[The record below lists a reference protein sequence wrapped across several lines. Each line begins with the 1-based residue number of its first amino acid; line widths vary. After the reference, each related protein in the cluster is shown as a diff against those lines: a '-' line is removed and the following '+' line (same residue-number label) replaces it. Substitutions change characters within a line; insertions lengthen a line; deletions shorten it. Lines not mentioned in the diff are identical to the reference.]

1 VNVVTALAGIW
12 KRKRED
18 LKDRRIPLFRRYE
31 KNPND
36 LRLALEI
43 KLLDDQIAEC
53 TQEIDRENRK
63 LVPVRVVTRAKMR
76 GGLVRMT
83 VSLTSPD

>member
-1 VNVVTALAGIW
+1 MNVVTALAGIW

-63 LVPVRVVTRAKMR
+63 LVPVRAV
-76 GGLVRMT
+76 
-83 VSLTSPD
+83 